1 MATPI
6 LTTQLQGS
14 WKMNQQHLDYFLLNF
29 LTVIFFALSYT
40 LSSYFFVASI
50 FCLMII
56 AQNTFAGGNAC
67 TKTNQHQNSVLRII
81 EEQPMPESPR
91 SFASYQKLKQRFYEH
106 RRSLPSMASR
116 HVAHR
121 DHKSQYS

>member
-1 MATPI
+1 
-6 LTTQLQGS
+6 
-14 WKMNQQHLDYFLLNF
+14 MNQQQSYYLLLNS

-40 LSSYFFVASI
+40 LSSYFIVASI
-50 FCLMII
+50 LCLMLI
-56 AQNTFAGGNAC
+56 AQSAYLGGIYG
-67 TKTNQHQNSVLRII
+67 TKTNQDLVLRII

-116 HVAHR
+116 HSDHR